1 MEALRKIQA
10 VKDILEER
18 RWIYAEWTYPNDS
31 DSFKQLV
38 DTAYAVIMKIIYND
52 EGLVAL
58 HDYAKE
64 LHAPIFDAVCTTQAE
79 EDWRNRYI
87 DALYSALAEVL
98 K

>member
-18 RWIYAEWTYPNDS
+18 RWIYADWVYRNDS
-31 DSFKQLV
+31 DSFKQLI
-38 DTAYAVIMKIIYND
+38 DTAYDTIMHVLYND

-64 LHAPIFDAVCTTQAE
+64 LHAPIFDAVPATQAD

-87 DALYSALAEVL
+87 DALYAALAEVL

>member
-18 RWIYAEWTYPNDS
+18 RWIYAEWIYPNDS
-31 DSFKQLV
+31 AEFRNAV
-38 DTAYAVIMKIIYND
+38 DTAYAILMQVLYND

-58 HDYAKE
+58 HDYASE
-64 LHAPIFDAVCTTQAE
+64 LHAPIWAMTNDTQAH

-87 DALYSALAEVL
+87 DALYVALAEVL

>member
-18 RWIYAEWTYPNDS
+18 RWIYADWMYPNDS
-31 DSFKQLV
+31 DSFKHII
-38 DTAYAVIMKIIYND
+38 DTAYDTIMHVLYND

-58 HDYAKE
+58 HDYESE
-64 LHAPIFDAVCTTQAE
+64 LHAPIWHTTDNTQAH
-79 EDWRNRYI
+79 EDWRKRYI
-87 DALYSALAEVL
+87 DALYAALAEVL